1 MHSDQWT
8 SYYTVSIPYI
18 SFPFISPT
26 VKTNQAESIE
36 DCIFNNIH
44 VYTMSYEYNAI
55 LIQNK
60 LLIVVEKYQSIT
72 DSYRQVYKYVP
83 NYVYA
88 Q

>member
-1 MHSDQWT
+1 
-8 SYYTVSIPYI
+8 
-18 SFPFISPT
+18 
-26 VKTNQAESIE
+26 
-36 DCIFNNIH
+36 
-44 VYTMSYEYNAI
+44 MSYEYNAI

-60 LLIVVEKYQSIT
+60 LLIVVEKYHSIT